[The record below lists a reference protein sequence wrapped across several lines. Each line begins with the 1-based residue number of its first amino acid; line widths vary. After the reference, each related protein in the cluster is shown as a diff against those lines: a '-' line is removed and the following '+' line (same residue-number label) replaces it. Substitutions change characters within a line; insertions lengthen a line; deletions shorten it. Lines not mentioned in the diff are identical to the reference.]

1 MVLEHLFPED
11 WLEHKAGYAF
21 LLGIIYSFIGLV
33 IASILFPGDPA
44 LVAVAF
50 TSMLLLPELYKIFSI
65 EERKESTGKNV
76 SMKAMWIADID
87 IVKVY
92 IYLFLGILLVY
103 SMGTLVLANVQN
115 NDLFREQLEIRFG
128 EGFSGNAIAGQAVS
142 EGGESSIFSMG
153 LFLDLLSNNFLVLLA
168 CFILAL
174 LSGDGAIF
182 LITWN
187 ASVWGTIFG
196 ITAKLA
202 GAFSG
207 QSVFAMF
214 GIIMLIVFPHM
225 IIEGLAYFLAAISGS
240 IISKDVILEEFSSD
254 RFWSVFV
261 FNLYLLLFGIAFLV
275 LGAGVEA
282 FVLQHVD
289 VYRTIIEMSMKAV
302 AFAG

>member
-142 EGGESSIFSMG
+142 EGVESSIS
-153 LFLDLLSNNFLVLLA
+153 LWA
-168 CFILAL
+168 C
-174 LSGDGAIF
+174 S
-182 LITWN
+182 
-187 ASVWGTIFG
+187 
-196 ITAKLA
+196 
-202 GAFSG
+202 
-207 QSVFAMF
+207 
-214 GIIMLIVFPHM
+214 
-225 IIEGLAYFLAAISGS
+225 
-240 IISKDVILEEFSSD
+240 
-254 RFWSVFV
+254 
-261 FNLYLLLFGIAFLV
+261 
-275 LGAGVEA
+275 
-282 FVLQHVD
+282 
-289 VYRTIIEMSMKAV
+289 
-302 AFAG
+302 